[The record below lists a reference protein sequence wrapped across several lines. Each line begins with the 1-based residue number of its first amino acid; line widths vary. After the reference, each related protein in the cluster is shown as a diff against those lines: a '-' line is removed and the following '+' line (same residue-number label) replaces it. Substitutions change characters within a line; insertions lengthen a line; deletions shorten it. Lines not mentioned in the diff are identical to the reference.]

1 MRTCR
6 RRDTIAWRFGAIITS
21 AIVVTGMLMGLF
33 FAFGGVWA
41 QPPMDLRSLLD
52 GFTAVVD
59 IVNAAPPDIRP
70 KLVAAP
76 RKQENKLYRM
86 VWYPAGTPTAAW
98 LEKARSIQHL
108 PHKVD
113 IIAALDTQLHR
124 PYVLIGPDPALRPAG
139 KFPFHEQSGKTYYLG
154 VKLSDQSWLVLFG
167 GGHQWG
173 LSSGARM
180 IILLLVFLVVAGA
193 ISAVATREISQPIRK
208 FAAAVHAAGV
218 NPNSEPIAEN
228 GPQELREVIVAF
240 NGLQAKIAAF
250 VAYRTAMLAAISHD
264 LRTPLTRIRLRG
276 EYITD
281 PVQRDRLFADV
292 REMQDMVDG
301 ALAFFRGDGDEE
313 PVRSFDLSGVLQ
325 SIVDDFADQ
334 GVEVGYRGPDRVVM
348 SGRAIAIKRAITNLV
363 ENAVKYGTAPVVA
376 LVSDA
381 AAIAITVCD
390 SGPGIPA
397 ESLEAVFEPFFRLD
411 KSRHKGRGGV
421 GLGLTAARAV
431 IRGHGGELVLRN
443 RPEGGLE
450 AIATLPPVETR

>member
-52 GFTAVVD
+52 GFTAVVE
-59 IVNAAPPDIRP
+59 IVNAAPADARP
-70 KLVAAP
+70 QLVAAP
-76 RKQENKLYRM
+76 RKQNNKLYRM
-86 VWYPAGTPTAAW
+86 VWYPAGTPTADW
-98 LEKARSIQHL
+98 FDRARHTQNL
-108 PHKVD
+108 PHEVD
-113 IIAALDTQLHR
+113 IIAALDAQLHR
-124 PYVLIGPDPALRPAG
+124 PYVLIGPEPALRAAEG
-139 KFPFHEQSGKTYYLG
+139 FPFHSKDLKTYYLG

-173 LSSGARM
+173 LSSGTRLT
-180 IILLLVFLVVAGA
+180 ILLIVFLVVAGG

-208 FAAAVHAAGV
+208 FAAAVHAAGI
-218 NPNSEPIAEN
+218 NPNSAPIAES

-313 PVRSFDLSGVLQ
+313 LVRSFDLSGVLQ
-325 SIVDDFADQ
+325 SVIDDFSDQ
-334 GVEVGYRGPDRVVM
+334 GIEVGYCGPDRVVV
-348 SGRAIAIKRAITNLV
+348 SGRALAIKRAITNLV
-363 ENAVKYGTAPVVA
+363 ENAVKYGAQPAVA

-381 AAIAITVCD
+381 ASVTIRVCD

-397 ESLEAVFEPFFRLD
+397 EALEAVFEPFFRLD

-450 AIATLPPVETR
+450 AIATLPAIEAR